1 MKTQREKKIKMR
13 RGPKSKITW
22 GLLLVLIISI
32 GVMITINQTKI
43 SKENLLQNVGENNL
57 NSDLEESDIA
67 LYAENGRETVRFDYN
82 GEIQTFTAP
91 VSTTYTLEVYGAS
104 GGGNHEG
111 NHGLGGYAK
120 GEIYLEKNT
129 KLYICPGGA
138 GYRTYYIWDP
148 VKDTEIFYLG
158 GGYNGGG
165 NSPYY
170 GGLGSNGTNQSG
182 HGGGGATHIATTN
195 RGVLSSYES
204 NKDEV
209 LLVAGGGGGT
219 DDPGEADVPS
229 NIEDGYGGN
238 GGGLTGTPG
247 AQERTPGLGGGSGG
261 TQTSGAAFGQGG
273 GGSNKDGG
281 GGGGRLVWWN
291 WCY

>member
-1 MKTQREKKIKMR
+1 MKTQKEKKNRIR

-22 GLLLVLIISI
+22 GLLVMIVISI
-32 GVMITINQTKI
+32 GVAITMNQSKI
-43 SKENLLQNVGENNL
+43 SKENSLQNVEENDL
-57 NSDLEESDIA
+57 NVNDIA
-67 LYAENGRETVRFDYN
+67 VKAANGRETVRFDYN
-82 GEIQTFTAP
+82 DEVQTFTAP
-91 VSTTYTLEVYGAS
+91 VSTTYTLEIYGAS

-111 NHGLGGYAK
+111 DHGLGGYAK

-148 VKDTEIFYLG
+148 VKDTEIFHLG

-165 NSPYY
+165 ISPYY
-170 GGLGSNGTNQSG
+170 GDLGSNGTNNSG

-195 RGVLSSYES
+195 RGTLANYSDHR
-204 NKDEV
+204 DEV

-219 DDPGEADVPS
+219 DDPGQADIESPV
-229 NIEDGYGGN
+229 EDGYGGN

-247 AQERTPGLGGGSGG
+247 AQERTPGLGGGRGG

-273 GGSNKDGG
+273 SGSNKDGG
-281 GGGGRLVWWN
+281 GGGGRLVWWI